1 MKFSLSKIAP
11 YLIAIIVFMI
21 VSIAY
26 FSPVLEGKKIQQS
39 DITQFK
45 GSSKEIADFRAE
57 NNAEPYW
64 TNATFGGM
72 PAYAVS
78 AYYSYDFINKLD
90 NLIRFLPRPADYL
103 FLYFLSFFILL
114 LVLKVEWKLAIIGA
128 LGFGLSTY
136 LVIILGVGHN
146 AKAHAIAYFP
156 LVLAGIL
163 LVFKRKYL
171 LGFIVTVIAMALE
184 LSASHIQ
191 MTYYLLFLVL
201 IFGIVQLI
209 ESIKQKE
216 IPHFVKSVGIL
227 VVAVI
232 LAVGTNATHLMATSE
247 YSKESTRGKSEL
259 TINAD
264 GSLKEASTGL
274 SKDYITEYSYG
285 IAETFNL
292 FIPRFMGG
300 TSHEEVEDSELQSFL
315 QNAVNKGLD
324 ANDANYLMR
333 ISSMYWGDQPIVAA
347 PAYVGAFL
355 IFLFV
360 LALFLVKGK
369 LKNWLVAATI
379 FSILLSWGKNF
390 PVLTD
395 FFINYVPLYNKFRAV
410 SSIQVIAELTIPLL
424 AILGAAKL
432 FSAEIKKEVK
442 LHALKY
448 ATLMV
453 GGFALIFTV
462 GGTGLFSFETP
473 LDLQIDGQISGYLDA
488 ITADR
493 RTLFFN
499 DSLRSLVIV
508 LIVASVIWLFLKEKI
523 TKNIVLI
530 GFVIILLFDLVNVDK
545 RYVNND
551 FFVAARKVDK
561 PFQATAI
568 DKEIMKDKSYYR
580 VANFTKNIMTDGTTS
595 YFHNSIG
602 GYHAAKPKRYQELYD
617 FQISKGNVQVLN
629 MLNTKY
635 IIGANEKGEVGYELN
650 EAANGNAWF
659 VTTIKVVNSA
669 NEEITALDS
678 LNTKI
683 TAVIESNNISSDFK
697 TEYPKD
703 SLASIELTT
712 YKANE
717 LIYETNTTENQFAVF
732 SEMYYKYGWN
742 AYVNGELKPHYRVNY
757 VLRGMEIPA
766 GKHTIEFKFEPKVIK
781 TGDTIT
787 LISYFLLLL
796 IPIGWFF
803 VEKRRRKLES

>member
-1 MKFSLSKIAP
+1 MKFSINKFAP
-11 YLIAIIVFMI
+11 YLIAISVFMAI
-21 VSIAY
+21 SIAY

-72 PAYAVS
+72 PAYVVS

-114 LVLKVEWKLAIIGA
+114 LVLKIDWKLAIIGA
-128 LGFGLSTY
+128 LGFGFSTY

-163 LVFKRKYL
+163 LVFNRKYL
-171 LGFIVTVIAMALE
+171 LGFIVTALAMALE

-201 IFGIVQLI
+201 IYGVVQLL
-209 ESIKQKE
+209 ESIQKKE
-216 IPHFVKSVGIL
+216 IPHFIKSIGIL

-259 TINAD
+259 TINTD
-264 GSLKEASTGL
+264 GSLKEATAGL

-300 TSHEEVEDSELQSFL
+300 TSHEEVENSELQSFL

-324 ANDANYLMR
+324 VNDANYLMQ

-347 PAYVGAFL
+347 PAYVGAFF

-390 PVLTD
+390 SIVTD

-424 AILGAAKL
+424 AILGVAKL
-432 FSAEIKKEVK
+432 FSSEIKTEAK
-442 LHALKY
+442 LQALKY
-448 ATLMV
+448 ATIIV
-453 GGFALIFTV
+453 GGLALIFTV
-462 GGTGLFSFETP
+462 GGSGLFSFERP
-473 LDLQIDGQISGYLDA
+473 IDLQIDEQIAGYLDA

-523 TKNIVLI
+523 NKNIALI
-530 GFVIILLFDLVNVDK
+530 GFVVVLLFDLVNVDK

-551 FFVAARKVDK
+551 FFVSARKVDK
-561 PFQATAI
+561 PFQASAI

-580 VANFTKNIMTDGTTS
+580 VANFTKNIMADGTTS

-617 FQISKGNVQVLN
+617 FQISKGNAEILN

-635 IIGANEKGEVGYELN
+635 IIGADEAGKVGYELN
-650 EAANGNAWF
+650 DAANGNAWF
-659 VTTIKVVNSA
+659 VNAISVVNSA
-669 NEEITALDS
+669 NEEIKALDS
-678 LNTKI
+678 LNTKT
-683 TAVIESNNISSDFK
+683 TAVIESNEISSDFK
-697 TEYPKD
+697 TQYSID
-703 SLASIELTT
+703 SLANIQLTS

-717 LIYETNTTENQFAVF
+717 LVYDVNTTKNQFIVF
-732 SEMYYKYGWN
+732 SEMYYKNGWN

-766 GKHTIEFKFEPKVIK
+766 GKHTIEFKFEPTVIK
-781 TGDTIT
+781 TGNSIT
-787 LISYFLLLL
+787 LASYLLLLL
-796 IPIGWFF
+796 IPVGWFF
-803 VEKRRRKLES
+803 IEKRKKA